1 MPSKP
6 RPKTFVAAVDFSA
19 CGERYAA
26 GDVVPPGPGL
36 RAALVHGEQFV
47 TTERKA
53 DKPDTT
59 QTQNIESQETPQ

>member
-6 RPKTFVAAVDFSA
+6 RPKTFVAVVDFSA

-26 GDVVPPGPGL
+26 GDVVRPGPGL

-53 DKPDTT
+53 ETT
-59 QTQNIESQETPQ
+59 QNQTTEPPGAPQ